1 MKKASKV
8 LLTIGG
14 ILHIVDGVSFIIAS
28 LYLLIAA
35 ITYFIAGTNWLM
47 PYFEA
52 EDAAEPLTITLIA
65 VAVAFIVLFFV
76 FFSFGIMSF
85 FASKLTFNA
94 RESSDKKQL
103 ITSIVMAAI
112 LDNPPAVVGS
122 IFALVVANKE
132 KEEIKQVE

>member
-1 MKKASKV
+1 MKKASRV

-28 LYLLIAA
+28 LYFLIAS
-35 ITYFIAGTNWLM
+35 ILYFGFGTNI
-47 PYFEA
+47 FFAVFDA
-52 EDAAEPLTITLIA
+52 EDATEPLTVVLISMA
-65 VAVAFIVLFFV
+65 ISFILFFLM
-76 FFSFGIMSF
+76 FISFGIMSF

-94 RESSDKKQL
+94 RETNDKKTL
-103 ITSIVMAAI
+103 ITSIVMGAI